1 MKISFFLVLL
11 FFCTQMFWAQRTL
24 FNQKYQSL
32 AQDFQLSQEQ
42 LDAYRGEGR
51 LEIFN
56 EVKHKTSLTEK
67 LIKANVGKTIKFN
80 RGYEVVKFRVLAKSM
95 LPHYRVRYIFINKNK
110 FDDQEHFDAYLK
122 KVRDLLSKTEFES
135 VAMQYSMDYKLPLM
149 KRLFKGMMPKSCTI
163 YYSSNAYRIEAEM
176 SILGMNGKIVDICNY
191 TKMESIYMMNI
202 SGKKGSKEIDTSD
215 YQTNKILIDLG
226 RTEINWKT

>member
-1 MKISFFLVLL
+1 MKISFFLILL

-110 FDDQEHFDAYLK
+110 FDDQEHFDAYLN

-135 VAMQYSMDYKLPLM
+135 VAMQYSMDYKKGIGGDSGWFKQGKTHPVFFEEVTM
-149 KRLFKGMMPKSCTI
+149 SNRLAQQIFEFEIPASNW
-163 YYSSNAYRIEAEM
+163 YY
-176 SILGMNGKIVDICNY
+176 IV
-191 TKMESIYMMNI
+191 
-202 SGKKGSKEIDTSD
+202 KKTHAEIDIEEVLALELK
-215 YQTNKILIDLG
+215 Q
-226 RTEINWKT
+226 E